1 MSAGWTTV
9 KEAATASFV
18 ERKSEFIGHIT
29 PVKTEEEAIAF
40 VNKIKKQYADAK
52 HNVYAYLLRENNITR
67 FSDDGEPH
75 GTAGL
80 PVLDVLRKE
89 GVTNVAVVVTRYFGG
104 ILLGTGGL
112 VRAYSQGAKMALDA
126 AGKSV
131 VEKLLV
137 FSLRVNYSD
146 LQKAEPILDNQTL
159 LKLDTVYADD
169 VTIVAAIREAEYPP
183 LEKALTERTNGRA
196 ILKVE
201 GERFDCI

>member
-1 MSAGWTTV
+1 MSAGWVTV

-18 ERKSEFIGHIT
+18 ERKSEFIGHIS

-89 GVTNVAVVVTRYFGG
+89 GVTDVAVVVTRYFGG

-131 VEKLLV
+131 VEKLLE
-137 FSLRVNYSD
+137 FSLRVSYSD
-146 LQKAEPILDNQTL
+146 LQKVEPILENYTML
-159 LKLDTVYADD
+159 RLDTAYADD
-169 VTIVAAIREAEYPP
+169 VRLSAALREGEYPA
-183 LEKALTERTNGRA
+183 LEKAITERTNGRA

-201 GERFDCI
+201 GSRFDCI